1 MSSIIVLAST
11 KYFLD
16 AVKPS
21 RSESKGI
28 TSAAANLDSM
38 IDMESNEAKDDT
50 EVEKDVLYK
59 GDMNDDTINNDGDK
73 NVKPDEVKEVQKL
86 LDLERGNSKLYCKKV
101 IHDLGKMVRIL
112 FSLAFTICIKFHYLM
127 EGIQFWFEDF

>member
-21 RSESKGI
+21 RSESKEI

-38 IDMESNEAKDDT
+38 IDMESDEAKDDNEDGTNHPVSVNIEDT
-50 EVEKDVLYK
+50 E
-59 GDMNDDTINNDGDK
+59 N
-73 NVKPDEVKEVQKL
+73 
-86 LDLERGNSKLYCKKV
+86 R
-101 IHDLGKMVRIL
+101 
-112 FSLAFTICIKFHYLM
+112 
-127 EGIQFWFEDF
+127 